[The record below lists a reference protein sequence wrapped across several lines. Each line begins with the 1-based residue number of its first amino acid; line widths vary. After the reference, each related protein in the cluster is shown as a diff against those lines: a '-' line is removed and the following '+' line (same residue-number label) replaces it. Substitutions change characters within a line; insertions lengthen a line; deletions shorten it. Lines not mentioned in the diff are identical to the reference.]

1 MPDTQTVRALGR
13 GTGVVFSI
21 DDSAPFD
28 VAQRRLREYLSHCRG
43 LYSSGAVS
51 VNVGRRILA
60 PDQLA
65 AIKRIL
71 DQETGLTVT
80 GYWCPPEV
88 LSSAAA
94 DAGGLA
100 EPSASGGFVEGS
112 HDGEADVESAPSL
125 RPKLHLRRTAADTP
139 SHHPELAEPCAF
151 RLGRRLAEPSV
162 HPESAAAD
170 SGCSEPEGRQLL
182 MLFSDLE
189 EASAQG
195 GPATDQS
202 LGETQRPQRLC
213 GDLDPDG
220 KNDEAVP
227 EIPLTRPR
235 QSTGDE
241 VTNIAEGPADVTQ
254 LESAVREPLLAEAAP
269 SAFSGLPNRG
279 SEALIIKNTCRSG
292 EVIRYPGDVVVFG
305 DVNPGAEIVAA
316 GDIVVLGALRGMAH
330 AGADGN
336 LKATILALNLE
347 SHRLQI
353 GSCVGERPRGARKG
367 RGGAKAVVPQIA
379 YLRRRS
385 IFVAPFER
393 RCEDYQGGVP
403 YEG

>member
-1 MPDTQTVRALGR
+1 M
-13 GTGVVFSI
+13 
-21 DDSAPFD
+21 
-28 VAQRRLREYLSHCRG
+28 
-43 LYSSGAVS
+43 
-51 VNVGRRILA
+51 
-60 PDQLA
+60 
-65 AIKRIL
+65 
-71 DQETGLTVT
+71 
-80 GYWCPPEV
+80 
-88 LSSAAA
+88 
-94 DAGGLA
+94 
-100 EPSASGGFVEGS
+100 
-112 HDGEADVESAPSL
+112 
-125 RPKLHLRRTAADTP
+125 
-139 SHHPELAEPCAF
+139 
-151 RLGRRLAEPSV
+151 
-162 HPESAAAD
+162 
-170 SGCSEPEGRQLL
+170 
-182 MLFSDLE
+182 
-189 EASAQG
+189 
-195 GPATDQS
+195 
-202 LGETQRPQRLC
+202 
-213 GDLDPDG
+213 
-220 KNDEAVP
+220 
-227 EIPLTRPR
+227 
-235 QSTGDE
+235 
-241 VTNIAEGPADVTQ
+241 
-254 LESAVREPLLAEAAP
+254 AEAAL

-367 RGGAKAVVPQIA
+367 RGGAKGVNPQIA

>member
-1 MPDTQTVRALGR
+1 MPDTPTVRALGR

-28 VAQRRLREYLSHCRG
+28 LAQRRLREYLSHCRG

-88 LSSAAA
+88 LSSA
-94 DAGGLA
+94 
-100 EPSASGGFVEGS
+100 
-112 HDGEADVESAPSL
+112 
-125 RPKLHLRRTAADTP
+125 
-139 SHHPELAEPCAF
+139 
-151 RLGRRLAEPSV
+151 
-162 HPESAAAD
+162 ESAAAD
-170 SGCSEPEGRQLL
+170 EPSAPGGLVEGPHDGEAAPPTADLRRAVRLRRTTAEGGLVEGCSEPEGRQLF

-220 KNDEAVP
+220 KSDPPPAGGRMP

-235 QSTGDE
+235 QSTDGE
-241 VTNIAEGPADVTQ
+241 GTILAEGLADVTQ
-254 LESAVREPLLAEAAP
+254 LESAPSASGGGGREPLLAEAAP
-269 SAFSGLPNRG
+269 SAFSGLPSRG

-305 DVNPGAEIVAA
+305 DVNPGAEIVAG

-367 RGGAKAVVPQIA
+367 RGGGKAVIPQIA